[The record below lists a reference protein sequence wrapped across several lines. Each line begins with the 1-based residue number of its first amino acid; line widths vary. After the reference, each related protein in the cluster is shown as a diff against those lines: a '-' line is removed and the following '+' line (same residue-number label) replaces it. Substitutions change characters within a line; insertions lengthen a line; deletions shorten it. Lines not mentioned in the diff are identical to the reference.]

1 MFVCIQVLN
10 FLKLKQL
17 RLKLISIYYMCKP
30 FNSSTF
36 YASVIL
42 LVVIN
47 LCTQLLNTTDSKLF
61 IS

>member
-1 MFVCIQVLN
+1 
-10 FLKLKQL
+10 
-17 RLKLISIYYMCKP
+17 MCKP

-47 LCTQLLNTTDSKLF
+47 LCTQLLNTTDSKNFCKNLMLKSKF
-61 IS
+61 LNWQI